1 MEQYTMSENICP
13 QIFYKQIKKSC
24 KSYSKKKKE
33 MVFWSQQQNLGDIMP
48 ERQKGRKTMS
58 LNTKAYEK
66 MNYGLYLVSASA
78 EGKRQGCIVSSFA
91 QVTSSRP
98 ARFTVTINKDN
109 ETCKAVAAAG
119 SFAVTMLAADCP
131 KELVNQFG
139 YKSGRV
145 AASLTAMRFL
155 PTRPATPI
163 LRSTWWPGCPA
174 GWWTAWRFGSY
185 ILFVGQATEA
195 EVLADG
201 SMLTLEEFTTGGKQA
216 TPPAATVYRS
226 VEINGY
232 RCTICGYV
240 HEAESLP
247 ADFICPIC
255 RATADKFEKI
265 EK

>member
-1 MEQYTMSENICP
+1 
-13 QIFYKQIKKSC
+13 
-24 KSYSKKKKE
+24 
-33 MVFWSQQQNLGDIMP
+33 MP

-145 AASLTAMRFL
+145 ADKFDGHEVFTDE
-155 PTRPATPI
+155 
-163 LRSTWWPGCPA
+163 A
-174 GWWTAWRFGSY
+174 GNPYLKEHMVARVSCRVVDRLEIGSY

-255 RATADKFEKI
+255 RATADKFDKI